1 MLSLITRATLWL
13 LLLLGAYGALC
24 GAEPSAATGGANS
37 PGRIVVLGDSIT
49 AGYGLEPAQAY
60 PALLQAK
67 IEAAKLP
74 YVIANAGVSGDTTA
88 GGLRRIDWVL
98 GSGAQVLIIA
108 LGGNDGLRGIAPRQ
122 TAENLAGIIQKA
134 RAKMPGIV
142 VLLAGMRMPDNLGAD
157 YVGQFQAIF
166 PQVAAEQKVE
176 LIPYL
181 LEGVGGVPELNQADQ
196 IHPNVEGQKRVAEN
210 VWAHLEKVL
219 PERKLPG
226 HGAANPTF
234 SAPLNPG

>member
-49 AGYGLEPAQAY
+49 AGYGLEPTQAY

-219 PERKLPG
+219 PERKLPC
-226 HGAANPTF
+226 HGAANSTF